1 MSSHQP
7 AALRRAEISRF
18 SVRMSAWGPQRHRR
32 GWVSREP
39 ILGRHTGIITVDGLF
54 RPITLVQG
62 RAVTTWSLP
71 DGVVR
76 LDRLVELPAAA
87 EEALA
92 ADAADVRRFSD

>member
-1 MSSHQP
+1 M
-7 AALRRAEISRF
+7 
-18 SVRMSAWGPQRHRR
+18 
-32 GWVSREP
+32 
-39 ILGRHTGIITVDGLF
+39 
-54 RPITLVQG
+54 
-62 RAVTTWSLP
+62 TTWSLP